1 MKILSLLINLI
12 LYRKLSRWEVI
23 DVVRTLSTEKAK
35 AGEDGMDK
43 FSRGNRFSI
52 AEHQERYKE
61 ECQRIFHLQNKV
73 LASSEVLST
82 DEDEST
88 ASEESDLE
96 EMGKNLENMLVN
108 KKTSSQVIQEREEQE
123 RQELLKLIESRDNSK
138 SKKKDDN
145 MSSSQTPQVTRIL
158 KITRTFKNAEGRE
171 YTRAEIVRRP
181 AVIDAYE
188 KIRKTKD
195 DDFIKRFAS
204 MDEAQKEEM
213 KRERRR
219 IQEQLR
225 RIKRNKEKIGLLG
238 THSESHHDRSI
249 HSGSSSRD
257 PSVSHE
263 SPSKKKIK
271 LKPDLKLK
279 CGACGQVGHMRTNKA
294 CPKYTGLMQPVS
306 PVQVAMSEEQEEEY
320 EKELLGVEDEE
331 LVNIDGT
338 KVKLSKKLFTMSE
351 DVKRKSLQVKFSKDA
366 MGKVKRRRMG
376 LPDEY
381 CDYLTN
387 NKTAHRARTD
397 PIVVLC
403 SILEEILNELR
414 DLPDMQPFM
423 FPVNAKKV
431 PDYYKIVQNPM
442 DLTAMREKI
451 RQRKYSTRDDFL
463 SDINLI
469 VENSSLYNG
478 ANNNITLAAR
488 RLLQKCIDRLGQK
501 EDKLMKLEKLI
512 NPLLG
517 DDDQASLSYIFET
530 FLSNKLKPRQESWP
544 FLKPVNKKLVKG
556 YYDIIKNPM
565 DLETITKKVKA
576 HRYHSRSDFLADL
589 ELIASNSEKFN
600 GPDSK
605 VTHDAIVIVDF
616 AKTSLQGLQIDGLEE
631 NIKRVKERAK
641 DMEYNWGD
649 DESFGDF
656 PSRRTS
662 MDDPDDPRPGPSNP
676 TPQPEVKRSRGRP
689 RKNPGSG
696 MISLSFSI

>member
-12 LYRKLSRWEVI
+12 LHRKLSRWEVI